1 MARCRAWRIVGAM
14 PSTRVVPRRVR
25 RTRLPPRPNG
35 VPLPHAGT
43 RIDRRPARSARRWPP
58 QHAVRTVSRTGER
71 EEVVRSGLILAGAV
85 FAVLVVLPLLIA
97 LAASPYR

>member
-1 MARCRAWRIVGAM
+1 
-14 PSTRVVPRRVR
+14 
-25 RTRLPPRPNG
+25 
-35 VPLPHAGT
+35 
-43 RIDRRPARSARRWPP
+43 
-58 QHAVRTVSRTGER
+58 VSRTGER